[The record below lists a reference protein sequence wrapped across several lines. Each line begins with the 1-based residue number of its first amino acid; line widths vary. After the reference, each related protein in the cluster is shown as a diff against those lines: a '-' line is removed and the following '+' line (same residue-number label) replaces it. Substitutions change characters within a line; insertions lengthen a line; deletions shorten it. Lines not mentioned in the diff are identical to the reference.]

1 MMIHNMRSELK
12 EQGFSLVEIMVYLV
26 ILGIIM
32 TAVFNSFMKVTQPTF
47 RQAEIAETK
56 LETGLGMDLLRL
68 DIEHAGF
75 GLFWIIPTGGGLAYG
90 EPAPFSH
97 PNEEPR
103 ALESADASGNSMNN
117 ADYLVIRATNVAR
130 SRASQ
135 AWGHVSRDA
144 GHNIVV
150 QSMGDDA
157 FNGADRVL
165 VIRPEIAPGQYRQ
178 LIMNGNAWVANPTTA
193 GMTNFAPAASPNDPN
208 GERYLVY
215 GIDDAAATRPFNRTD
230 YYISNA
236 NVPTHCAPGT
246 GVLVKAVLNQA
257 NDNFTIM
264 PIVDCV
270 ADFQVVYHLDTDG
283 DGGWDTR
290 GDANAIAGLTA
301 QQIRDQVKEVR
312 CYVLTHEG
320 GMDTYYTHGNA
331 AMNVGEVDAG
341 GNLLAG
347 RQFDVSTIAGAN
359 WANYRW
365 KVYGIAVTPKN
376 LK

>member
-1 MMIHNMRSELK
+1 MRIFHNDA
-12 EQGFSLVEIMVYLV
+12 GFSLVEIMVYLV

-32 TAVFNSFMKVTQPTF
+32 TAVFNSFIKVTGPTF

-56 LETGLGMDLLRL
+56 LETGLGMGLLRL

-75 GLFWIIPTGGGLAYG
+75 GLPWMFQGGATPVPYS
-90 EPAPFSH
+90 EPAPFAH
-97 PNEEPR
+97 NDIPR
-103 ALESADASGNSMNN
+103 AIESADASAASLNN
-117 ADYLVIRATNVAR
+117 ADYLVIRGTNVAR
-130 SRASQ
+130 GRASQ
-135 AWGHVSRDA
+135 AWGYVSRDA

-157 FNGADRVL
+157 FVANDRVM
-165 VIRPEIAPGQYRQ
+165 VVRPEPAPGQYCQ
-178 LIMNGNAWVANPTTA
+178 LMMNGTAWIANSTA
-193 GMTNFAPAASPNDPN
+193 AGLANFAPSSSPNDPN
-208 GERYLVY
+208 GDRYLIY
-215 GIDDAAATRPFNRTD
+215 GIDEAGALRPFNRTD
-230 YYISNA
+230 YYINNA
-236 NVPTHCAPGT
+236 NVPSHCAPGT
-246 GVLVKAVLNQA
+246 GVLVKAVVNQTD
-257 NDNFTIM
+257 NNFTLL

-290 GDANAIAGLTA
+290 GDADGLNGLNA
-301 QQIRDQVKEVR
+301 QQIRNQVKEVR

-320 GMDTYYTHGNA
+320 GMDTSYTHTNSNF
-331 AMNVGEVDAG
+331 NVGEVDAG

-347 RQFDVSTIAGAN
+347 RQFDVSASAGAN

-365 KVYGIAVTPKN
+365 KVYSLAVTPKN